1 MKIKI
6 ITPKDTLHKSIN
18 KVLDYRDELAE
29 QVTYIN
35 IKDKHKYGPKH
46 PFIHVFQ
53 RDLESYALL
62 LKDSDL
68 KLLCYLLAISKYEN
82 KLPIILQN
90 ELAQT
95 LGKSRKS
102 ISESIKRLEK
112 HGCLRSKKTGN
123 SKTYEL
129 DEHLCWRGKARNYP
143 FVERVKKR

>member
-1 MKIKI
+1 MKI
-6 ITPKDTLHKSIN
+6 ITPEDDLHKNIN

-29 QVTYIN
+29 RVEYIN
-35 IKDKHKYGPKH
+35 IKDKHKYSPKC

-53 RDLESYALL
+53 KDLAIYALL

-68 KLLCYLLAISKYEN
+68 KLLCYLLALSGYEN
-82 KLPIILQN
+82 KLPVILQN

-143 FVERVKKR
+143 LLERIKKR